1 MFLAIARKLNFES
14 FRNVYQSVP
23 AALGGIAQKLSRLLV
38 LSQGEISLVLTTWNF
53 GIAQGESGTR
63 HTLYSHTLK

>member
-14 FRNVYQSVP
+14 FRYIYQSVP
-23 AALGGIAQKLSRLLV
+23 AALGGIAQKLSRL

>member
-14 FRNVYQSVP
+14 FRNIYQSVP
-23 AALGGIAQKLSRLLV
+23 AALGGIAQNLSRL